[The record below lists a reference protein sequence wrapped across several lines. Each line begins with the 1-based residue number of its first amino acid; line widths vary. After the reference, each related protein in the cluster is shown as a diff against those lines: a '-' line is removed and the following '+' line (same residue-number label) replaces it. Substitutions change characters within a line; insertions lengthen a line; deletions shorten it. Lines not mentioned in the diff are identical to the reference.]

1 MENKIK
7 KKLIFLFK
15 ELNLYERIKRYDK
28 NGFYINNMDIYTI
41 IVVNFG
47 QMLTEDEK
55 RKILCNFKWEDIN
68 RKFSKVKYV
77 LPPYEE
83 DEYIKATEF
92 FNTNGIS
99 WSSGHKFNEFNGWKG
114 NAKCLEIRNGKITY
128 SQYNKLWA
136 KPINE
141 FINDYNEIKNYINNN
156 INIFI
161 KQ

>member
-7 KKLIFLFK
+7 KKLIFIFK
-15 ELNLYERIKRYDK
+15 ELNLYEKIKRYDK
-28 NGFYINNMDIYTI
+28 SGFYINNMDIYTI
-41 IVVNFG
+41 IVVNFS
-47 QMLTEDEK
+47 QILTNDEK
-55 RKILCNFKWEDIN
+55 RKILCNFEWEDIKK
-68 RKFSKVKYV
+68 KFSKVKYV

-114 NAKCLEIRNGKITY
+114 KTKCLEITNGKITY
-128 SQYNKLWA
+128 SQYNKLCA
-136 KPINE
+136 KPIDE

-161 KQ
+161 KK